1 MICWKL
7 FVEFLK
13 IGMFAFGG
21 AYGSIALFRDV
32 IVGNGWASEGVL
44 MDLIAL
50 SETTPGPIMINIAGY
65 IGGQQAG
72 FPGVICATLGVVLP
86 SFLILLIVASVLRE
100 WIAKRPVQ
108 AVLRGVKTALLG
120 VIIATGLSMLADA
133 LTADAFGV
141 DATAFGILIL
151 LAAVNA
157 GYKKWKKRDLP
168 PVQMI
173 VIAGVCGGI
182 FYPI

>member
-21 AYGSIALFRDV
+21 AYGSIVLFRDV
-32 IVGNGWASEGVL
+32 IVGNGWASETVL

-72 FPGVICATLGVVLP
+72 LPEVICATLGVVLP
-86 SFLILLIVASVLRE
+86 SFLILLIVASVLRD
-100 WIAKRPVQ
+100 WITKRPVQ
-108 AVLRGVKTALLG
+108 AVLRGVKTSLLG
-120 VIIATGLSMLADA
+120 VIIATGLSMILDTLTTDA
-133 LTADAFGV
+133 NGTDKVACSILVLLLIISIGYRKFTKREISPILT
-141 DATAFGILIL
+141 
-151 LAAVNA
+151 
-157 GYKKWKKRDLP
+157 
-168 PVQMI
+168 I
-173 VIAGVCGGI
+173 VIAGICGSI
-182 FYPI
+182 FYSI